1 MKLKK
6 LVCTLTV
13 ISLLT
18 AAGCS
23 AGDMGASESVT
34 NEAYVPITDSD
45 SKGETKSEDTNAA
58 VESGGAE
65 DAAATE
71 GVAEDGDVME
81 DLGVFD
87 AAGEAKTE
95 AKKAEAEET
104 DTAKTEEIAPESEI
118 VEMPEAGQLTAGEWN
133 DNDNWG
139 FFTNLVNAQTITFP
153 SFGIEPRF
161 RTMITV
167 QDASGKAIVNAT
179 VRLYGE
185 DGTVLWKAVTDKK
198 GNAYLFTDKDGLAAK
213 VGVESGSKTQEYALE
228 QRETNQQQGGT
239 VSENRAMTVTFDGEG
254 TLYQDMDIM
263 FIVDTTGSML
273 DEMMFLQSEFTAIT
287 EEVGSKN
294 TRYSVNFYRD
304 EGDDYVT
311 RCNDFTTDIKE
322 LQTKLN
328 SESADGGG
336 DTPEAVAE
344 ILEKTLQQAAWK
356 EDAVKIAFLIFD
368 APPHEGKEESL
379 RKSIQAAAEKGIRL
393 IPVVSSNSDRETEL
407 FGRAIAITTGG
418 SYVFLTDD
426 SGIGDF
432 HLEPIIGDYEVEKL
446 YDVIIRLIGEY
457 RQG

>member
-139 FFTNLVNAQTITFP
+139 FFTNLVNSKKITFP
-153 SFGIEPRF
+153 SFGIDPRY
-161 RTMITV
+161 RTAVTV
-167 QDASGKAIVNAT
+167 KNDDGSVLVNAKA
-179 VRLYGE
+179 RLLDAG
-185 DGTVLWKAVTDKK
+185 GKVLWSGVTDKK
-198 GNAYLFTDKDGLAAK
+198 GRVYLFASNDSEA
-213 VGVESGSKTQEYALE
+213 VSVEIESGENKQSFELKTAVNNTQGE
-228 QRETNQQQGGT
+228 NQT
-239 VSENRAMTVTFDGEG
+239 AANEMEVTFKGENKLHKK
-254 TLYQDMDIM
+254 TDIM
-263 FIVDTTGSML
+263 FIVDATGSMS

-287 EEVGSKN
+287 KEIGTDN

-304 EGDDYVT
+304 KGDDYVT
-311 RCNDFTTDIKE
+311 KCYDFTDDIKD
-322 LQTKLN
+322 LQEKLN
-328 SESADGGG
+328 SERADGGG

-344 ILEKTLQQAAWK
+344 ILQETMTKSSW
-356 EDAVKIAFLIFD
+356 DDDSVKLAFMIFD
-368 APPHEGKEESL
+368 APPHEGTEEIILSAA
-379 RKSIQAAAEKGIRL
+379 KTAAEKGIRI
-393 IPVVSSNSDRETEL
+393 IPVVSSNSERDTEL
-407 FGRAIAITTGG
+407 FARALSITTGG
-418 SYVFLTDD
+418 TYVFLTDD
-426 SGIGDF
+426 SGIGDS

-446 YDVIIRLIGEY
+446 YDIIIRVINDFK
-457 RQG
+457 Q

>member
-139 FFTNLVNAQTITFP
+139 FFTNLVNSKKITFP
-153 SFGIEPRF
+153 SFGIDPRY
-161 RTMITV
+161 RTAVTV
-167 QDASGKAIVNAT
+167 KNDDGSVLVNAKA
-179 VRLYGE
+179 RLLDAG
-185 DGTVLWKAVTDKK
+185 GKVLWSGVTDKK
-198 GNAYLFTDKDGLAAK
+198 GRVYLFASNDSEA
-213 VGVESGSKTQEYALE
+213 VSVEIESGENKQSFELKTAVNNTQGE
-228 QRETNQQQGGT
+228 NQTAANEMEVTLKG
-239 VSENRAMTVTFDGEG
+239 ENKLHKKT
-254 TLYQDMDIM
+254 DIM
-263 FIVDTTGSML
+263 FIVDATGSMS

-287 EEVGSKN
+287 KEIGTDN

-304 EGDDYVT
+304 KGDDYVT
-311 RCNDFTTDIKE
+311 KCYDFTDDIKD
-322 LQTKLN
+322 LQEKLN
-328 SESADGGG
+328 SERADGGG

-344 ILEKTLQQAAWK
+344 ILQETMTKSSW
-356 EDAVKIAFLIFD
+356 DDDSVKLAFMIFD
-368 APPHEGKEESL
+368 APPHEGTEEIILSAA
-379 RKSIQAAAEKGIRL
+379 KTAAEKGIRI
-393 IPVVSSNSDRETEL
+393 IPVVSSNSERDTEL
-407 FGRAIAITTGG
+407 FARALSITTGG
-418 SYVFLTDD
+418 TYVFLTDD
-426 SGIGDF
+426 SGIGDS

-446 YDVIIRLIGEY
+446 YDIIIRVINDFK
-457 RQG
+457 Q